1 MRRKQWKKV
10 YKRFHR
16 ASLCDCYAI
25 YIYRIRNIISHLLC
39 PGGSARQ
46 FARCTILPLPMLPT
60 LWELIQKILSLYRF
74 VRKVEQ
80 VESWSLFVVEC
91 HCCRQYSS
99 EESRSGTWSKFQKK
113 KMKCF
118 TSFPFSQDIILSNS
132 HSYNACNNAIESA
145 IKRCNADTLSLDLR

>member
-1 MRRKQWKKV
+1 
-10 YKRFHR
+10 
-16 ASLCDCYAI
+16 
-25 YIYRIRNIISHLLC
+25 
-39 PGGSARQ
+39 
-46 FARCTILPLPMLPT
+46 MLPT

-145 IKRCNADTLSLDLR
+145 IKRCNADTLSLDLRWITQQLFNPAYFLILHTFQFYRTCHFKIINHYFAQVPHPQWGGDCGAGWW